1 MKRFGKWLG
10 GALIGLVGLV
20 CLAYFIGPYEPVETD
35 VSFDPTRFEGGV
47 GAYFESVESAH
58 DDITDGVQKRVI
70 WSGAPEV
77 RTPVSVLFVHGFSAT
92 SEEIR
97 PVPDRI
103 AAALGAN
110 LVFTRLTGHGRPGAA
125 LAEARVRDWMEDMAE
140 GLAAARAVG
149 EEVIVIS
156 VSTGGTL
163 AALSA
168 LDDEMSEAVKG
179 YVFISPN
186 FGINDPMAPLLTMP
200 GARHVLP
207 LVAGAERSWEPVSDR
222 QRTYWT
228 TRYPTVAVFPM
239 AALVRHALAQDY
251 SALSTPALFHFSDND
266 LVVEAQATREVS
278 GRWGGPVALAPLS
291 AEHDISASHHVIAG
305 DITAPEHTDR
315 AVALVLDWIE
325 GLE

>member
-1 MKRFGKWLG
+1 MRALGKWLG
-10 GALIGLVGLV
+10 GALIGLVGLG

-35 VSFDPTRFEGGV
+35 VSFDPGQLEEGV
-47 GAYFESVESAH
+47 EAYFERVESAY
-58 DDITDGVQKRVI
+58 DDITEGVRKRVI
-70 WSGAPEV
+70 WAGQSET

-97 PVPDRI
+97 PVPDRV
-103 AAALGAN
+103 AEALGAN
-110 LVFTRLTGHGRPGAA
+110 LVFTRLTGHGRPGSA
-125 LAEARVRDWMEDMAE
+125 LAEATAGDWMEDMAE

-149 EEVIVIS
+149 EEVIVMS

-168 LDDEMSEAVKG
+168 LDAEMSAQVKG

-207 LVAGAERSWEPVSDR
+207 LVAGAERSWEPVSER
-222 QRTYWT
+222 QAKYWT

-239 AALVRHALAQDY
+239 AALVKHAVAREY
-251 SALSTPALFHFSDND
+251 SDVTVPALFHFSDRD
-266 LVVEAQATREVS
+266 LVVKPEVTRQIAS
-278 GRWGGPVALAPLS
+278 RWGGPVTLAPLR
-291 AEHDISASHHVIAG
+291 EQDDVSASHHVIAG
-305 DITAPEHTDR
+305 DITAPGHTDR
-315 AVALVLDWIE
+315 AATLILDWIE
-325 GLE
+325 ELE

>member
-10 GALIGLVGLV
+10 GLLIGLLGLGS
-20 CLAYFIGPYEPVETD
+20 LAYFIGPYEPVETD
-35 VSFDPTRFEGGV
+35 VSFDPRRFGEGV
-47 GAYFESVESAH
+47 GVYFESVESAY
-58 DDITDGVQKRVI
+58 DDITEGVQKRVI
-70 WSGAPEV
+70 WAGERET

-97 PVPDRI
+97 PVPDRV
-103 AAALGAN
+103 AEALGAN

-125 LAEARVRDWMEDMAE
+125 LAEASVRDWMEDLAE

-149 EEVIVIS
+149 EEVIVMS

-168 LDDEMSEAVKG
+168 LDAEMSAQVKG

-207 LVAGAERSWEPVSDR
+207 LVAGAERSWEPVSER
-222 QRTYWT
+222 QERYWT

-239 AALVRHALAQDY
+239 AALVKHAVARDY
-251 SALSTPALFHFSDND
+251 SGVTAPAFFHFSDKD
-266 LVVEAQATREVS
+266 LVVKPDVTREIA
-278 GRWGGPVALAPLS
+278 GRWGGPVTLAPLRE
-291 AEHDISASHHVIAG
+291 EHDVSASHHVIAG

-315 AVALVLDWIE
+315 AVTLILSWIE
-325 GLE
+325 ELG